1 MDSHWD
7 KSEVRGFVSKPTQA
21 RASRAYQIFFVNGRP
36 VKSKLLQSA
45 LEEAYRN
52 QLMVGKFP
60 ACVLHLQVPP
70 HTVDVNV
77 HPAKTEVKFLSE
89 REAFDCIHYG
99 VLAALNKAQDRPQ
112 LHLSRET
119 PEVAPAPAHPPA
131 RQEAFRTMSAETY
144 RQMAAALADGK
155 KPSPQRAQ
163 DAARAMERAPLAQP
177 VMIPQPRNTL
187 RQEPPAAPEAVPE
200 SAKPAPEPEAVQ
212 EALPMPEEV
221 PFTVL
226 GELFD
231 TYIVAQQGEEAF
243 LIDKHAAHERV
254 LFDRLRA
261 QKQEIV
267 SQTLLAPQVCR
278 LGQEGAALVLEN
290 LSLLDELGYG
300 VEEFGEGTVLLRQV
314 PMDLSPEQGADCLT
328 SLAQDLQEGRREDRD
343 SLRDN
348 LLHTMA
354 CKAAI
359 KAGWHTD
366 PLEREALV
374 RQVLGREDLKYCPH
388 GRPVCIRLT
397 KQQLERQFGRA

>member
-1 MDSHWD
+1 M
-7 KSEVRGFVSKPTQA
+7 
-21 RASRAYQIFFVNGRP
+21 
-36 VKSKLLQSA
+36 KSKLLQSA

-163 DAARAMERAPLAQP
+163 DAARAMEWAPLAQP

-200 SAKPAPEPEAVQ
+200 SVKPAPEPEAVQ